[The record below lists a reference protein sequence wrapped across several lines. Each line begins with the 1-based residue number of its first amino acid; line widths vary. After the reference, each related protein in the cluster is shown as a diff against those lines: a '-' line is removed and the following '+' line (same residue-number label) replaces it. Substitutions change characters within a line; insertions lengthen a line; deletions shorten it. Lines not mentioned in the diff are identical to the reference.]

1 MYQASC
7 GYHDDAAEVFERA
20 IKALP
25 NNIVLY
31 FTYARFEEGRK
42 NYDKAKEIFE
52 RLIKQDESPLVYIQF
67 QKFMRRTKVI
77 LFRIMM

>member
-7 GYHDDAAEVFERA
+7 GFFDDAAEVFERA

-25 NNIVLY
+25 NNILLY

-52 RLIKQDESPLVYIQF
+52 RLLKQHEDPIVYIQY

-77 LFRIMM
+77 LVG